1 MKILRLLVTKK
12 CNRACPGCCNKQY
25 DLDSLEVESD
35 YTGYDLIIL
44 TGGEPMLFPDQV
56 CNLVDNIR
64 KMNDCPIYM
73 YTAHVTQKAWVSWLV
88 LKLDGLTLTLH
99 EQSDV
104 EPFIRLVK
112 CVEHLNCTD
121 KSLRL
126 NVFSNVTLPKKE
138 LLDLSLWEVKSD
150 IEWIE
155 DCPLPENETFK
166 RIDNLF

>member
-12 CNRACPGCCNKQY
+12 CNRACPGCCNNQY

-35 YTGYDLIIL
+35 YTGYDKIML
-44 TGGEPMLFPDQV
+44 TGGEPMLFPSKM
-56 CNLVDNIR
+56 CGLVDIIR
-64 KMNDCPIYM
+64 EKTSCPIYM